1 MTRRIQLLL
10 MTLMLLMAGAGSYLS
25 LSAESLRPRLAARNS
40 GSATAVQPTYTP
52 PAIDVPSPPTPPI
65 ACCERPIG
73 YPPRVQPL
81 PTPAAGQ
88 WQIPYPYPEPYP
100 QPHREPVR

>member
-10 MTLMLLMAGAGSYLS
+10 MTLLLLMAGAGSYLS
-25 LSAESLRPRLAARNS
+25 LSAESLRPRLASQA
-40 GSATAVQPTYTP
+40 AQPTYTP
-52 PAIDVPSPPTPPI
+52 PAIAVPSPPTPPV

-73 YPPRVQPL
+73 YPPRVEPL

-88 WQIPYPYPEPYP
+88 WLIPYPYPEPYP
-100 QPHREPVR
+100 QPHVEQGQ